1 MLKPLCAVS
10 FALILNAQ
18 VVQAEPRRS
27 EPSAAALSGLRTGS
41 PSGPEKPDSVDGRY
55 YSDSFLP
62 LREDVRMFE
71 RDPANRYTY
80 CVRNVA
86 TYECLSYG
94 SEGAV
99 EHKTHRS
106 TAYGTAFAYQHDGD
120 ETRLLTNEHVIS
132 WPSVTDSAH
141 GVEGVPSG
149 CKLVSQKL
157 HIVDNEDDE
166 YAEDDIPLKRVVDDR
181 ALDAAVV
188 QAKGKLRLLPYRMGR
203 SSALS
208 TGDVVIVRGFP
219 LGVFAA
225 YNTGKIINTLDED
238 RYKHWDHADFIVD
251 AQLSNGNSGSPVL
264 ALNRRTG
271 EYELMGVFHASYTR
285 ASSLN
290 AVVAIEQLRELMF
303 QLKAGAKP
311 VSIMGAEPLS
321 DVALR
326 RRLQRTQTDRSG
338 VPFVRLGSLLVQIQ
352 AIGETLLFQVF
363 SKDFPVDDRRIVV
376 LQDVVATEGKG
387 TLQTVWFGGDR
398 GYQECAAAN
407 LDPGSTTIVRR
418 VLQRLHDLASSTL
431 SYRSYLSHAPD
442 SQQSLKQRSR
452 LQKTLAQ
459 AAVRDS
465 ELAQQ
470 LQELAEDKSP
480 PSTKSAISLHEVL
493 VRIERPSKLVLSTA
507 SLAKA
512 SERESASSLNDFRP

>member
-1 MLKPLCAVS
+1 MLKPLCS
-10 FALILNAQ
+10 MFFALVLNVQ
-18 VVQAEPRRS
+18 VVQAEPTRS
-27 EPSAAALSGLRTGS
+27 EPSAAALSGLSTGV
-41 PSGPEKPDSVDGRY
+41 PGGPVKPDPVDGRY
-55 YSDSFLP
+55 YSDSFIP

-120 ETRLLTNEHVIS
+120 ETRLLTNEHVVS
-132 WPSVTDSAH
+132 WPAVTDSSH

-149 CKLVSQKL
+149 CKLASQKL

-166 YAEDDIPLKRVVDDR
+166 YDEDDIPLQRVVDDR

-271 EYELMGVFHASYTR
+271 EYELMGVFDASYTR

-303 QLKAGAKP
+303 QLKSGAKP
-311 VSIMGAEPLS
+311 GGTIDSETLS
-321 DVALR
+321 DAALR
-326 RRLQRTQTDRSG
+326 RQLQHAQTDRSG

-352 AIGETLLFQVF
+352 SIGETLLFQVF

-376 LQDVVATEGKG
+376 LQDVVSTEGKG

-398 GYQECAAAN
+398 GYREFAVAN
-407 LDPGSTTIVRR
+407 LDSGSSAMIRR

-431 SYRSYLSHAPD
+431 TYRTYLRHAPD

-465 ELAQQ
+465 EFAQQ

-480 PSTKSAISLHEVL
+480 PSTKNAMSLQEVL
-493 VRIERPSKLVLSTA
+493 VQFEHPANLALTTA
-507 SLAKA
+507 SLATT
-512 SERESASSLNDFRP
+512 SGR